1 MKKMT
6 VVELAKLYGISRQ
19 AVYAHINKG
28 NLSKGADGL
37 IDFSEAIRAL
47 GEPQKRQ
54 SNDNVSKSIDS
65 GKLSEFDTLKKQVDL
80 LERQLALALKREEQS
95 LEREGFYQNQ
105 IETMQRLLEA
115 PKSNITKFADQ
126 KTESDMTTDLRLNE
140 SKKEIN
146 QERENKRIPVPE
158 VKGEESEKRG
168 FWSKFFLPNG

>member
-28 NLSKGADGL
+28 NLSKGSDGL

-47 GEPQKRQ
+47 GEPQVRQ
-54 SNDNVSKSIDS
+54 SNDNVSKSIDNT
-65 GKLSEFDTLKKQVDL
+65 KLSEFDSLKRQVDL
-80 LERQLALALKREEQS
+80 LEKQLNLALKREEQA

-115 PKSNITKFADQ
+115 PKPQKIDKSDVDDEPTITSIEEVIQ
-126 KTESDMTTDLRLNE
+126 EE
-140 SKKEIN
+140 KKVY
-146 QERENKRIPVPE
+146 PVPE
-158 VKGEESEKRG
+158 VKEEEPKQRG
-168 FWSKFFLPNG
+168 FWSRFFLPNG